1 MLEENIRINLYRL
14 ELGKAFLAMT
24 PKAQETKEKQ
34 TNWTTSKLN
43 LFGLQRTSSREWK
56 DNPQNG
62 RKYQQIIHLV
72 RELANH
78 LS

>member
-34 TNWTTSKLN
+34 TNWTTSK
-43 LFGLQRTSSREWK
+43 
-56 DNPQNG
+56 
-62 RKYQQIIHLV
+62 
-72 RELANH
+72 
-78 LS
+78 